1 MGQKPGRGVSPLGLQ
16 ELRTPSQAPGP
27 AAPAMLIR
35 RRLDGAC
42 RAGRMPRWPSRRI
55 RQRTGRATQ
64 QQHITHVPEQ
74 SSLSVLSPRLPS
86 ATGKRRRW
94 TSLYGSSRG
103 LAIAGAA
110 REHCGPL
117 MVVTPDA
124 PSARRLED
132 EIRFFHG
139 DTEVHTPLVH
149 FPDWETL
156 PYDIFSPH
164 QDIISERLAT
174 LARLP
179 SLDRGVLIV
188 PVTTLMTRIGP
199 RGYLDANSLIL
210 SEGDTLNLTEM
221 RQRLEFAGYR
231 CVSQVMEH
239 GEFAV
244 RGSLLDLFPMGSQSP
259 FRVDLLDDEVDSIRT
274 FDAESQRS
282 ITRVADVRLL
292 PGREFPLNP
301 ESIARF
307 RSQWRA
313 HFEGDATTCPMYR
326 DVSENI
332 APAGI
337 EFYLKLFFEETAT
350 LFDYLRDDTLVVT
363 LEDTHDAAE
372 TFWREID
379 ERYEQR
385 RYDRE
390 RPLLAP
396 ADVFQPVDALFAAMK
411 SYSRIQIGR
420 FDADDSSDH
429 YASRVATALP
439 VDARAERPLAV
450 LQDFLDKFQGR
461 VLFVA
466 ESSGRREI
474 LHDTFSTHDI
484 GVTVFDSWPG
494 FLAGEARLGLTVA
507 PVEEGTVLLD
517 PAIAIVSESQLF
529 GERVMQRRRRRP
541 SGRDA
546 ESVVR
551 DLSELNI
558 GAPVVHE
565 DHGVGRYRGLQNIST
580 ERMSGEFLCIEY
592 ADGDKLYV
600 PVSSLHLVSRY
611 TGAESDAAPL
621 HKLGSPQWQKAR
633 KKAAARAFD
642 VAAEL
647 LEIQARRAARLGHQF
662 PTDQD
667 EFRSFVQGFPFEETP
682 DQQVAIDAV
691 LADMA
696 SEQPMDRLVCGD
708 VGFGKTEVAMRAA
721 FVAVHDGW
729 QVAILVPTTLL
740 AQQHLQTFSDRFAN
754 WPVRIEQLSRFR
766 SRKERDAVVAD
777 LAAGKVDIVIG
788 THRLLQPEI
797 RFKRLGLV
805 VIDEE
810 HRFGVRQ
817 KERLKSLR
825 AQSDVLTLTATPIPR
840 TLNMALSGLRDLS
853 LIATPPER
861 RLSIKTFVRQWN
873 GALVREAFLRE
884 IHRGGQVYFVHNKV
898 ETIGRIARELS
909 ELVPEAELRIAHGQ
923 MRERELEQTMLDF
936 YHRRFNVL
944 VCTTIIETGIDV
956 PSANTIIINR
966 ADHFGLAQLHQLRG
980 RVGRS
985 HHRAYAYLIVPQQR
999 AMTADAVKRLEAIE
1013 SLEDLGIGFS
1023 LATHDLEIRG
1033 AGEILGQEQSGQIHE
1048 IGYSLYTQL
1057 LERAVEALQ
1066 AGRSPELDRA
1076 LDHGAEIDLKMAAL
1090 IPEDY
1095 LPDVHARLIMY
1106 KRIASARN
1114 TEEIRELK
1122 VEMIDRFGLL
1132 PEAARNLFDI
1142 TELKL
1147 KATPLGIRKVDVG
1160 VLGGR
1165 IVFAAEPQVDPA
1177 NIVRLIQNDPVTYKF
1192 DGSDK
1197 LRFSMELETGSARL
1211 IALDGLLDALSLRDA
1226 A

>member
-1 MGQKPGRGVSPLGLQ
+1 MATRG
-16 ELRTPSQAPGP
+16 
-27 AAPAMLIR
+27 
-35 RRLDGAC
+35 
-42 RAGRMPRWPSRRI
+42 
-55 RQRTGRATQ
+55 ATQ
-64 QQHITHVPEQ
+64 CEHVTPVSE
-74 SSLSVLSPRLPS
+74 SSHLSVLLPRLP
-86 ATGKRRRW
+86 AAAGQRQRW

-110 REHCGPL
+110 KAHSGPL
-117 MVVTPDA
+117 MVVAPDA
-124 PSARRLED
+124 PSAQRLED
-132 EIRFFHG
+132 EIRFFLG
-139 DTEVHTPLVH
+139 GAIEDIPLVH

-156 PYDIFSPH
+156 PYDVFSPH
-164 QDIISERLAT
+164 QDIVSERLAT
-174 LARLP
+174 LARLS
-179 SLDRGVLIV
+179 SLDKGVLIV
-188 PVTTLMTRIGP
+188 PVTTLMVRIGP
-199 RGYLDANSLIL
+199 RHYLDANSLLL
-210 SEGDTLNLTEM
+210 SEGDTLDLTEM
-221 RQRLEFAGYR
+221 RRRLEVAGYR

-244 RGSLLDLFPMGSQSP
+244 RGALLDLFPMGSHCP
-259 FRVDLLDDEVDSIRT
+259 YRIDLLDDEVDSIRT
-274 FDAESQRS
+274 FDTETQRS
-282 ITRVADVRLL
+282 IDRVADVRLL

-307 RSQWRA
+307 RSLWRV
-313 HFEGDATTCPMYR
+313 HFEGDPTACPIYR
-326 DVSENI
+326 DVSQSL

-337 EFYLKLFFEETAT
+337 EFYLKLFFEQLAT
-350 LFDYLRDDTLVVT
+350 VFDYLRDDTLVVT
-363 LEDTHDAAE
+363 LEDTHDSAQA
-372 TFWREID
+372 FWQEID

-396 ADVFQPVDALFAAMK
+396 IEVFQPVDELFAALK
-411 SYSRIQIGR
+411 SYAQVQIGR
-420 FDADDSSDH
+420 FGDDASSQA

-450 LQDFLDKFQGR
+450 LQDFLDKFHGR

-466 ESSGRREI
+466 ETSGRREI
-474 LHDTFSTHDI
+474 LHDTLATHD
-484 GVTVFDSWPG
+484 VDVAVFNDWPE
-494 FLAGEARLGLTVA
+494 FLASDAPLGLTVA
-507 PVEEGTVLLD
+507 PLEEGAVLLE
-517 PAIAIVSESQLF
+517 PAIAIVAESQLF
-529 GERVMQRRRRRP
+529 GERAMQRRRRRT

-565 DHGVGRYRGLQNIST
+565 DHGVGRYRGLQTIST

-611 TGAESDAAPL
+611 TGAESDAAPM

-647 LEIQARRAARLGHQF
+647 LEIHARRAARPGHPF
-662 PTDQD
+662 HADRD
-667 EFRSFVQGFPFEETP
+667 ALRDFVQGFPFEETP
-682 DQQVAIDAV
+682 DQQAAIDAV

-696 SEQPMDRLVCGD
+696 SDKPMDRLVCGD

-721 FVAVHDGW
+721 FVSVQDGW
-729 QVAILVPTTLL
+729 QVAVLVPTTLL
-740 AQQHLQTFSDRFAN
+740 AQQHHQTFSDRFAD
-754 WPVRIEQLSRFR
+754 WPVRVEQLSRFR
-766 SRKERDAVVAD
+766 SRKDRDAVVAD
-777 LAAGKVDIVIG
+777 LANGKVDIVIG
-788 THRLLQPEI
+788 THRLLQSEI

-805 VIDEE
+805 IIDEE

-840 TLNMALSGLRDLS
+840 TLNLALSGLRDLS

-861 RLSIKTFVRQWN
+861 RLSIKTFVRQWDS
-873 GALVREAFLRE
+873 ALVREAFLRE
-884 IHRGGQVYFVHNKV
+884 IHRGGQIYFVHNKV
-898 ETIGRIARELS
+898 ETIGRIARELA
-909 ELVPEAELRIAHGQ
+909 ELVPEVELRIAHGQ
-923 MRERELEQTMLDF
+923 MRERELERTMLDF

-1033 AGEILGQEQSGQIHE
+1033 AGEILGEEQSGQIHE
-1048 IGYSLYTQL
+1048 VGYSLYTQL
-1057 LERAVEALQ
+1057 LERAVAALK
-1066 AGRSPELDRA
+1066 AGRSPQLDRA
-1076 LDHGAEIDLKMAAL
+1076 LDHGAEIDLRVAAL

-1106 KRIASARN
+1106 KRIASARDAD
-1114 TEEIRELK
+1114 ELRELK

-1132 PEAARNLFDI
+1132 PEALRNLFDI

-1160 VLGGR
+1160 GQGGR
-1165 IVFAAEPQVDPA
+1165 IVFASQPQVDPES
-1177 NIVRLIQNDPVTYKF
+1177 IVRLIQNDPATYRF
-1192 DGSDK
+1192 DGTDK
-1197 LRFSMELETGSARL
+1197 LRFSMELETGDAR
-1211 IALDGLLDALSLRDA
+1211 IGALGGLLDALTMRDA

>member
-1 MGQKPGRGVSPLGLQ
+1 M
-16 ELRTPSQAPGP
+16 
-27 AAPAMLIR
+27 
-35 RRLDGAC
+35 
-42 RAGRMPRWPSRRI
+42 
-55 RQRTGRATQ
+55 
-64 QQHITHVPEQ
+64 
-74 SSLSVLSPRLPS
+74 
-86 ATGKRRRW
+86 
-94 TSLYGSSRG
+94 YGSSRG

-110 REHCGPL
+110 TAHHGPL

-124 PSARRLED
+124 PSARRLEE

-139 DTEVHTPLVH
+139 DAAPDTPLVN

-156 PYDIFSPH
+156 PYDVFSPH

-174 LARLP
+174 LARLS
-179 SLDRGVLIV
+179 SLDKGVLIV

-199 RGYLDANSLIL
+199 RDYLDANSLVL
-210 SEGDTLNLTEM
+210 AEGDSLDLTDM
-221 RQRLEFAGYR
+221 RRRLELAGYR
-231 CVSQVMEH
+231 RVSQVMEH

-244 RGSLLDLFPMGSQSP
+244 RGSLLDLFPMGSAVP
-259 FRVDLLDDEVDSIRT
+259 YRIDLLDDVVDSIRT
-274 FDAESQRS
+274 FDGETQRS
-282 ITRVADVRLL
+282 VAKVADVRLL
-292 PGREFPLNP
+292 PGREFPMTP

-313 HFEGDATTCPMYR
+313 HFEGDATACPIYR
-326 DVSENI
+326 DVSQSL

-337 EFYLKLFFEETAT
+337 EFYLKLFFEQTAT
-350 LFDYLRDDTLVVT
+350 LVDYLREDTLVIT

-372 TFWREID
+372 SFWGEIE

-385 RYDRE
+385 RHDCE

-396 ADVFQPVDALFAAMK
+396 VDVFQPVDALFADLKA
-411 SYSRIQIGR
+411 YGQIQIGR
-420 FDADDSSDH
+420 FDKRDSSDH

-439 VDARAERPLAV
+439 VDGRAERPLAV
-450 LQDFLDKFQGR
+450 LREFLDKFQGR

-466 ESSGRREI
+466 ETPGRREI
-474 LHDTFSTHDI
+474 LRDTLSSH
-484 GVTVFDSWPG
+484 GVGVEVFDGWPE
-494 FLAGEARLGLTVA
+494 FLACETRLGLTVA
-507 PVEEGTVLLD
+507 PLDEGAVLLD

-529 GERVMQRRRRRP
+529 GERTIQRRRRRG
-541 SGRDA
+541 SSRDA

-565 DHGVGRYRGLQNIST
+565 DHGVGRYRGLQSIST
-580 ERMSGEFLCIEY
+580 ERMSGEFLSIEY

-633 KKAAARAFD
+633 KKAAAKAFD

-647 LEIQARRAARLGHQF
+647 LEIQARRAARLGHSF
-662 PTDQD
+662 SAPQD
-667 EFRSFVQGFPFEETP
+667 ELRSFDQGFAFEETP
-682 DQQVAIDAV
+682 DQQAAIDAV
-691 LADMA
+691 LTDMA

-721 FVAVHDGW
+721 FVAVNDGW
-729 QVAILVPTTLL
+729 QVAVLVPTTLL
-740 AQQHLQTFSDRFAN
+740 AQQHHQTFSDRFAD
-754 WPVRIEQLSRFR
+754 WPVRVEQLSRFR

-777 LAAGKVDIVIG
+777 MAAGKVDIVIG

-805 VIDEE
+805 IIDEE

-840 TLNMALSGLRDLS
+840 TLNLALSGLRDLS
-853 LIATPPER
+853 MIATPPAR
-861 RLSIKTFVRQWN
+861 RLSIKTFVRQWDS
-873 GALVREAFLRE
+873 ALIREAFMRE

-898 ETIGRIARELS
+898 ETIEKIARELR
-909 ELVPEAELRIAHGQ
+909 ELVPEVELRVAHGQ
-923 MRERELEQTMLDF
+923 MRERDLERTMLDF

-956 PSANTIIINR
+956 PSANTVVINR

-1013 SLEDLGIGFS
+1013 SLEDLGIGFT

-1033 AGEILGQEQSGQIHE
+1033 AGEILGEEQSGQIHE

-1057 LERAVEALQ
+1057 LERAVEALK

-1076 LDHGAEIDLKMAAL
+1076 LDHGAEIDIKVAAL
-1090 IPEDY
+1090 IPNDY

-1106 KRIASARN
+1106 KRIASAGN
-1114 TEEIRELK
+1114 SDEIRELK

-1132 PEAARNLFDI
+1132 PEAVCNLFDI

-1160 VLGGR
+1160 GHGGR
-1165 IVFAAEPQVDPA
+1165 IVFAATAQVDPA
-1177 NIVRLIQNDPVTYKF
+1177 NIVRLIQDDPITYKF
-1192 DGSDK
+1192 DGTDR
-1197 LRFSMELETGSARL
+1197 LRFSMELETGSAR
-1211 IALDGLLDALSLRDA
+1211 IDALDGLLDALSMRDA

>member
-1 MGQKPGRGVSPLGLQ
+1 M
-16 ELRTPSQAPGP
+16 TPQ
-27 AAPAMLIR
+27 
-35 RRLDGAC
+35 
-42 RAGRMPRWPSRRI
+42 
-55 RQRTGRATQ
+55 
-64 QQHITHVPEQ
+64 
-74 SSLSVLSPRLPS
+74 LPS
-86 ATGKRRRW
+86 IAARRQRW

-110 REHCGPL
+110 AAHSGPL
-117 MVVTPDA
+117 MVITPDA
-124 PSARRLED
+124 ASAQRLED
-132 EIRFFHG
+132 EVRFFLG
-139 DTEVHTPLVH
+139 EAVEETPLVH

-156 PYDIFSPH
+156 PYDVFSPH
-164 QDIISERLAT
+164 QDIVSERLAT
-174 LARLP
+174 LARLS

-188 PVTTLMTRIGP
+188 PVTTLMARIGP
-199 RGYLDANSLIL
+199 RDYLDANCLL
-210 SEGDTLNLTEM
+210 LGEGDTLDLTDM
-221 RQRLEFAGYR
+221 RRRMELAGYR

-244 RGSLLDLFPMGSQSP
+244 RGSLLDVFPMGSQSP
-259 FRVDLLDDEVDSIRT
+259 YRIDLLDDEVDSIRT
-274 FDAESQRS
+274 FDVETQLSVTKVKN
-282 ITRVADVRLL
+282 IRLL
-292 PGREFPLNP
+292 PGREFPLTP

-307 RSQWRA
+307 RSQWRV
-313 HFEGDATTCPMYR
+313 HFEGDPTACPIYR
-326 DVSENI
+326 DVSQSL

-337 EFYLKLFFEETAT
+337 EFYLKLFFEQMAT

-363 LEDTHDAAE
+363 LEDSHDAAQ
-372 TFWREID
+372 TFWQEID

-396 ADVFQPVDALFAAMK
+396 MDVFQPVDEIFAALK
-411 SYSRIQIGR
+411 GYAQIQIGR
-420 FDADDSSDH
+420 FDDDDSSHH

-439 VDARAERPLAV
+439 IDARAERPLAV
-450 LQDFLDKFQGR
+450 LQNFLDQFQGR

-466 ESSGRREI
+466 ETSGRREV
-474 LHDTFSTHDI
+474 LHDSLSNHDVE
-484 GVTVFDSWPG
+484 VTMFESWSD
-494 FLAGEARLGLTVA
+494 FLASNAPLGLTVA
-507 PVEEGTVLLD
+507 PLEEGAVLLD
-517 PAIAIVSESQLF
+517 PAIAIVAESQLF
-529 GERVMQRRRRRP
+529 GERVMQRRRRRA

-565 DHGVGRYRGLQNIST
+565 DHGVGRYRGLQTIST

-633 KKAAARAFD
+633 KKAAARVFD

-647 LEIQARRAARLGHQF
+647 LEIHARRAARPGHPF
-662 PTDQD
+662 NTDRD
-667 EFRSFVQGFPFEETP
+667 ALRSFAQGFPFEETP

-696 SEQPMDRLVCGD
+696 SDQPMDRLVCGD

-740 AQQHLQTFSDRFAN
+740 AQQHHRTFSDRFAD
-754 WPVRIEQLSRFR
+754 WPIRVEQLSRFR
-766 SRKERDAVVAD
+766 SRKDRDAVVGD
-777 LAAGKVDIVIG
+777 LATGKVDIVIG
-788 THRLLQPEI
+788 THRLLQAEI

-805 VIDEE
+805 IIDEE

-840 TLNMALSGLRDLS
+840 TLNLALSGLRDLS

-861 RLSIKTFVRQWN
+861 RLSIKTFVRQWD
-873 GALVREAFLRE
+873 GALIREAFLRE
-884 IHRGGQVYFVHNKV
+884 IHRGGQVYFVHNRV
-898 ETIGRIARELS
+898 ETIGRIARELR
-909 ELVPEAELRIAHGQ
+909 ELVPEVDLRVAHGQ
-923 MRERELEQTMLDF
+923 MREQELERTMLDF

-944 VCTTIIETGIDV
+944 VCTTIIESGIDV

-1013 SLEDLGIGFS
+1013 SLEDLGIGFI

-1033 AGEILGQEQSGQIHE
+1033 AGEILGEEQSGQIHE
-1048 IGYSLYTQL
+1048 VGYSLYTQL
-1057 LERAVEALQ
+1057 LERAVSALK

-1076 LDHGAEIDLKMAAL
+1076 LDHGAEIDLRVAAL

-1106 KRIASARN
+1106 KRIASAKDV
-1114 TEEIRELK
+1114 EEIRELK

-1132 PEAARNLFDI
+1132 PQALRNLFDI

-1147 KATPLGIRKVDVG
+1147 KATPLGIRKIDVG
-1160 VLGGR
+1160 GQGGR
-1165 IVFAAEPQVDPA
+1165 VVFSAQPQVDPES
-1177 NIVRLIQNDPVTYKF
+1177 IVRLIQNDPATYKF
-1192 DGSDK
+1192 DGTDK
-1197 LRFSMELETGSARL
+1197 LRFSMQLDTGAAR
-1211 IALDGLLDALSLRDA
+1211 IDALGGLLDALSMRDA
-1226 A
+1226 QSPARVE

>member
-1 MGQKPGRGVSPLGLQ
+1 MS
-16 ELRTPSQAPGP
+16 E
-27 AAPAMLIR
+27 
-35 RRLDGAC
+35 
-42 RAGRMPRWPSRRI
+42 
-55 RQRTGRATQ
+55 
-64 QQHITHVPEQ
+64 HEN
-74 SSLSVLSPRLPS
+74 LSVLDPRLPP
-86 ATGKRRRW
+86 AAGACRRW

-110 REHCGPL
+110 RNHAGPL

-124 PSARRLED
+124 ACAQRLEE
-132 EIRFFHG
+132 EIRFFLG
-139 DTEVHTPLVH
+139 AAVEQTPIVN

-156 PYDIFSPH
+156 PYDTFSPH
-164 QDIISERLAT
+164 QDIVSERLAT
-174 LARLP
+174 LSRL
-179 SLDRGVLIV
+179 STLECGVLIV
-188 PVTTLMTRIGP
+188 PITTLMVRIAP
-199 RGYLDANSLIL
+199 RTYLDANCLL
-210 SEGDTLNLTEM
+210 LGRGDRLDLTEM
-221 RQRLEFAGYR
+221 RGRLELAGYR
-231 CVSQVMEH
+231 YVSQVMEH

-244 RGSLLDLFPMGSQSP
+244 RGSLMDLFPMGSP
-259 FRVDLLDDEVDSIRT
+259 FPLRIDLLDDEIDSIRT
-274 FDAESQRS
+274 FNAETQRS
-282 ITRVADVRLL
+282 VETVDEIRLL
-292 PGREFPLNP
+292 PAREFPLTP
-301 ESIARF
+301 ESIALF
-307 RSQWRA
+307 RSQWRI
-313 HFEGDATTCPMYR
+313 HFEGDPTACPVYR
-326 DVSENI
+326 DVSQNL

-337 EFYLKLFFEETAT
+337 EYYLGLFFETTAT

-363 LEDTHDAAE
+363 LEDTHDAA
-372 TFWREID
+372 THFWEEIG

-385 RYDRE
+385 RHDRE
-390 RPLLAP
+390 RPLLPP
-396 ADVFQPVDALFAAMK
+396 AEVFMPVDTVCAGLERYAQI
-411 SYSRIQIGR
+411 RIGR
-420 FDADDSSDH
+420 FDADESCDRF
-429 YASRVATALP
+429 ATRVPTALP

-450 LQDFLDKFQGR
+450 LKDFLERFPGR

-466 ESSGRREI
+466 ETPGRREA
-474 LHDTFSTHDI
+474 LHDTLTTH
-484 GVTVFDSWPG
+484 GVEVSPYHSWRD
-494 FLAGEARLGLTVA
+494 FLADEARLGLTVA
-507 PVEEGTVLLD
+507 PLEEGAVLLE
-517 PAIAIVSESQLF
+517 PAIAIVSEPQLF
-529 GERVMQRRRRRP
+529 GERVVQRRRRRTG
-541 SGRDA
+541 GRDA
-546 ESVVR
+546 ESIVR
-551 DLSELNI
+551 DLSELNL

-565 DHGVGRYRGLQNIST
+565 SHGVGRYRGLQTVST
-580 ERMSGEFLCIEY
+580 EHMSGEFLCIEY

-611 TGAESDAAPL
+611 TGADADHAPL

-633 KKAAARAFD
+633 KKAARKAFD

-647 LEIQARRAARLGHQF
+647 LDIQARRAARPGHCFDLHQS
-662 PTDQD
+662 
-667 EFRSFVQGFPFEETP
+667 ELRSFVQGFRFEETP
-682 DQQVAIDAV
+682 DQQATIDAV
-691 LADMA
+691 LDDMA
-696 SEQPMDRLVCGD
+696 SDRPMDRLVCGD

-721 FVAVHDGW
+721 FVAVEDGW

-740 AQQHLQTFSDRFAN
+740 AQQHHQTFSDRFAD
-754 WPVRIEQLSRFR
+754 WPVRVEQLSRFR
-766 SRKERDAVVAD
+766 SRKDRDAVVED
-777 LAAGKVDIVIG
+777 LAAGKIDIVIG

-805 VIDEE
+805 IVDEE

-825 AQSDVLTLTATPIPR
+825 AQADVLTLTATPIPR
-840 TLNMALSGLRDLS
+840 TLNLALSGLRDLS

-861 RLSIKTFVRQWN
+861 RLSIKTFVRQWDN
-873 GALVREAFLRE
+873 ALIREAFLRE

-898 ETIGRIARELS
+898 ETIDRMARELR
-909 ELVPEAELRIAHGQ
+909 ELVPEVDLRIAHGQ
-923 MRERELEQTMLDF
+923 MRERELERTMLDF

-1033 AGEILGQEQSGQIHE
+1033 AGEILGEEQSGQIQE
-1048 IGYSLYTQL
+1048 IGYSLYTRL
-1057 LERAVEALQ
+1057 LERAVEALK
-1066 AGRSPELDRA
+1066 AGRTPELDRA
-1076 LDHGAEIDLKMAAL
+1076 LDHGAEIDLRVPAL

-1114 TEEIRELK
+1114 SDELHELK

-1132 PEAARNLFDI
+1132 PEAVRNLFDI

-1147 KATPLGIRKVDVG
+1147 KATPLGIRKIDVG
-1160 VLGGR
+1160 RDGGR
-1165 IVFAAEPQVDPA
+1165 IVFAAKPQVDPA
-1177 NIVRLIQNDPVTYKF
+1177 SIVRLIQKEPTTYKF
-1192 DGSDK
+1192 DGTDR
-1197 LRFSMELETGSARL
+1197 LRFSMQLETGGAR
-1211 IALDGLLDALSLRDA
+1211 IDALDHLLDALSLRDA

>member
-1 MGQKPGRGVSPLGLQ
+1 M
-16 ELRTPSQAPGP
+16 
-27 AAPAMLIR
+27 
-35 RRLDGAC
+35 
-42 RAGRMPRWPSRRI
+42 
-55 RQRTGRATQ
+55 
-64 QQHITHVPEQ
+64 
-74 SSLSVLSPRLPS
+74 SLSVLCPRLPS
-86 ATGKRRRW
+86 AKGKRQRW

-110 REHCGPL
+110 TAHQGPL

-124 PSARRLED
+124 TSARRLEE
-132 EIRFFHG
+132 EIRFFHA
-139 DTEVHTPLVH
+139 DAAPDTPLVH

-156 PYDIFSPH
+156 PYDVFSPH

-179 SLDRGVLIV
+179 CLDKGVLIV
-188 PVTTLMTRIGP
+188 PVTTLMARIGP
-199 RGYLDANSLIL
+199 RDYLDANSLL
-210 SEGDTLNLTEM
+210 LGEGDTLDLTEM
-221 RQRLEFAGYR
+221 RRRLELAGYR

-244 RGSLLDLFPMGSQSP
+244 RGSLLDLFPMGSGHP
-259 FRVDLLDDEVDSIRT
+259 YRIDLLDDVVDSIRT
-274 FDAESQRS
+274 FDAETQRS
-282 ITRVADVRLL
+282 ITKVTDVRLL
-292 PGREFPLNP
+292 PGREFPMTP

-307 RSQWRA
+307 RGQWRA
-313 HFEGDATTCPMYR
+313 HFEGDATACPIYR
-326 DVSENI
+326 DVSQSL

-337 EFYLKLFFEETAT
+337 EFYLKLFFEHTAT
-350 LFDYLRDDTLVVT
+350 LFDYLREDTLIIT

-372 TFWREID
+372 SFWREIE

-390 RPLLAP
+390 RPLMAP
-396 ADVFQPVDALFAAMK
+396 TDVFQPVDALFAALK
-411 SYSRIQIGR
+411 TYGQIQIGR
-420 FDADDSSDH
+420 FDAQDSSAH

-439 VDARAERPLAV
+439 VDGRAERPLAV
-450 LQDFLDKFQGR
+450 LQDFLDKFPGR

-466 ESSGRREI
+466 ETPGRREI
-474 LHDTFSTHDI
+474 LHDTLSSHDV
-484 GVTVFDSWPG
+484 GVTVFDNWPE
-494 FLAGEARLGLTVA
+494 FLASETRLGLTVA
-507 PVEEGTVLLD
+507 ALEEGAVLLD

-529 GERVMQRRRRRP
+529 GERVMQRRRRRT

-565 DHGVGRYRGLQNIST
+565 DHGVGRYRGLQSIST
-580 ERMSGEFLCIEY
+580 ERMSGEFLSIEY
-592 ADGDKLYV
+592 ADGDKLFV

-633 KKAAARAFD
+633 KKAASRAFD

-647 LEIQARRAARLGHQF
+647 LEIQARRAARAGHAI
-662 PTDQD
+662 PTQQD
-667 EFRSFVQGFPFEETP
+667 ELRSFNQGFPFEETP
-682 DQQVAIDAV
+682 DQQTAIDAV

-721 FVAVHDGW
+721 FLAVNDGW
-729 QVAILVPTTLL
+729 QVAVLVPTTLL
-740 AQQHLQTFSDRFAN
+740 AQQHHQTFSDRFAD
-754 WPVRIEQLSRFR
+754 WAVRVEQLSRFR

-777 LAAGKVDIVIG
+777 MASGKVDIVIG

-805 VIDEE
+805 IIDEE

-840 TLNMALSGLRDLS
+840 TLNLALSGLRDLS

-861 RLSIKTFVRQWN
+861 RLSIKTFVRQWDS
-873 GALVREAFLRE
+873 ALIREAFLRE

-898 ETIGRIARELS
+898 ETIEKIARELR
-909 ELVPEAELRIAHGQ
+909 ELVPEVDLRVAHGQ
-923 MRERELEQTMLDF
+923 MRERDLERTMLDF
-936 YHRRFNVL
+936 YHRRFSVL

-956 PSANTIIINR
+956 PNANTVIINR

-1013 SLEDLGIGFS
+1013 SLEELGIGFS

-1033 AGEILGQEQSGQIHE
+1033 AGEILGEEQSGQIHE

-1057 LERAVEALQ
+1057 LERAVEALK
-1066 AGRSPELDRA
+1066 AGLSPELDRA
-1076 LDHGAEIDLKMAAL
+1076 LDHGAEIDIKVAAL
-1090 IPEDY
+1090 IPDDY

-1106 KRIASARN
+1106 KRIASAG
-1114 TEEIRELK
+1114 TSDEIRELK

-1132 PEAARNLFDI
+1132 PEAVRNLFDI

-1160 VLGGR
+1160 GQGGR
-1165 IVFAAEPQVDPA
+1165 IVFAAKPQVDPA
-1177 NIVRLIQNDPVTYKF
+1177 NIVRLIQNDPITYKF
-1192 DGSDK
+1192 DGTDK
-1197 LRFSMELETGSARL
+1197 LRFSMELETSSAR
-1211 IALDGLLDALSLRDA
+1211 IDALDGLLDALSMRDA